1 MTPFLKQAALK
12 YFNPSESTDHNCY
25 IFPNR
30 RSLLFFRKYY
40 SALVSGA
47 GKTVL
52 CPQMY
57 TVADFMYRLA
67 GKVPTDRIDLILC
80 LYDCY
85 RPLMKNC
92 ESLDEFIFW
101 GEMIL
106 SDFND
111 VDKYLI
117 DAKKLFTNVDD
128 FKKLQGNPRDYLDE
142 EQIKALSAFLKNCIE
157 TQEGRKAGE
166 YKENFRRTWEIL
178 YPLYTS
184 FKESLQ
190 RQGKAYDGM
199 VYRELAEKAAGGAMG
214 GILRA
219 RFPEAQQFIF
229 IGLNAPTDS
238 ELKILDAVKKAG
250 PGKFCWD
257 YSSAWIKDPDNK
269 SSFFL
274 HDHVTRFGQD
284 IELDPEGLEVPEINI
299 LSVPSSVG
307 QCKQLGEIF
316 RRTCTDAD
324 GKPCVPGI
332 ETAVVLPE
340 ESLLIPTLNAL
351 PEEIEKVNVTM
362 GYPMS
367 GSLVSA
373 LVDAVC
379 SMQMH
384 IRRAADGTISFYHR
398 QAYDIFANPLFKQA
412 LSEDEAQKI
421 EAVKSEHKH
430 YIAQSDL
437 LTGEGSLVDLIFSP
451 ALTSAT
457 AADAAQIHSICAY
470 LKDVL
475 KTTALL
481 IRSREEDSIELDFAK
496 EYYTAIEGLDN
507 FDLGITPTTFFR
519 LLANLVRSSAVPFK
533 GEPLQGLQI
542 MGPLETR
549 ALDFDNVIILS
560 CNEGVFPRH
569 TASESFI
576 PAELKRGFG
585 LPSHEYQ
592 DALWAYYF
600 YRLIQ
605 RARKVWLVMNTGN
618 DQKIGS
624 TEESRYIKQLELGF
638 GAKVNRYI
646 ATSTIKA
653 DRNVPEIPKTQEHID
668 ILKARHLSAS
678 SLKRY
683 LKCPAQFY
691 FAEIEGLSKPDEVK
705 EYLDAG
711 MLGTVFHAVMQ
722 DLYSIHKDTDL
733 TAADIAALLK
743 DKDRIEES
751 VKGHIAEQL
760 HSTEITGRTI
770 IDKRL
775 ILQYVDKTLETD
787 LKLLEEKGYKLHII
801 DLEQRFYSTIGGFRF
816 KGMIDRLDS
825 LTTGTL
831 RVVDYK
837 TGNVSAMEKADDITE
852 DTISAIF
859 EPDSKDRPLISLQ
872 MLLYDLLVRKKY
884 RDEILENAIY
894 QPSALFKKAEPIC
907 CQVDDG
913 ILRSFEKALTEFL
926 QELGKATGN
935 WEKSGDEKTCG
946 YCDFKTICGK

>member
-1 MTPFLKQAALK
+1 MTPFLKQVALH
-12 YFNPSESTDHNCY
+12 YFNPESTDHNCY

-30 RSLLFFRKYY
+30 RSLLFFKKYY
-40 SALVSGA
+40 SQLVSKA
-47 GKTVL
+47 GLTVF

-57 TVADFMYRLA
+57 TIADFMYRLG

-85 RPLMKNC
+85 KELMNPC

-106 SDFND
+106 GDFND

-117 DAKKLFTNVDD
+117 DAKKIFTNVDD

-157 TQEGRKAGE
+157 TEGNQKAGK
-166 YKENFRRTWEIL
+166 YKENFRKTWELL

-184 FKESLQ
+184 FRESL
-190 RQGKAYDGM
+190 REQGKAYDGM
-199 VYRELAEKAAGGAMG
+199 VYRELAEKAAGGAISD
-214 GILRA
+214 ILQA
-219 RFPEAQQFIF
+219 KFPESQQFIF

-238 ELKILDAVKKAG
+238 ELKILDAVRKAG
-250 PGKFCWD
+250 QGKFCWD
-257 YSSAWIKDPDNK
+257 YSSKWIKDQDNK

-274 HDHVTRFGQD
+274 HDHVIRFGQD
-284 IELDPEGLEVPEINI
+284 IELDSEGLEVPEINI

-316 RRTCTDAD
+316 RRTCTDSD
-324 GKPCVPGI
+324 GKPHVPGI

-351 PEEIEKVNVTM
+351 PEDIEKVNVTM

-384 IRRAADGTISFYHR
+384 VRKSSEGSVSFYHR

-412 LSEDEAQKI
+412 LNEDEKQKI
-421 EAVKSEHKH
+421 EAVKSEHRH
-430 YIAQSDL
+430 YIASSDL
-437 LTGEGSLVDLIFSP
+437 RTSEDGIVNLIFSP
-451 ALTSAT
+451 AIASPS
-457 AADAAQIHSICAY
+457 AADAAQIHRLCAY
-470 LKDVL
+470 LKNVI
-475 KTTALL
+475 KTTALR

-496 EYYTAIEGLDN
+496 EYYAAIERLDN
-507 FDLGITPTTFFR
+507 FDLDIAPSTFFR

-569 TASESFI
+569 TTSESFI

-605 RARKVWLVMNTGN
+605 RAKKVWLVMNTGN

-624 TEESRYIKQLELGF
+624 IEESRYIKQLELGF
-638 GAKVNRYI
+638 GAKLNRYI
-646 ATSTIKA
+646 ATSVIKA
-653 DRNVPEIPKTQEHID
+653 DRNVPTIPKTQEHID
-668 ILKARHLSAS
+668 ILKAKHLSAS
-678 SLKRY
+678 SLKKY
-683 LKCPAQFY
+683 LSCPAQFY
-691 FAEIEGLSKPDEVK
+691 FAEIEGLGKPDEVK
-705 EYLDAG
+705 EFLDAG
-711 MLGTVFHAVMQ
+711 MQGTVFHAVMQ
-722 DLYSIHKDTDL
+722 DLYGTRSDF
-733 TAADIAALLK
+733 TAADISAILK
-743 DKDRIEES
+743 DKARIEES
-751 VKGHIAEQL
+751 ANKHIAEQL
-760 HSTEITGRTI
+760 NTTEITGRTI
-770 IDKRL
+770 IYRHL
-775 ILQYVDKTLETD
+775 ILQYVYKTLETD
-787 LKLLEEKGYKLHII
+787 LKLLEEKGCKLHIHN
-801 DLEQRFYSTIGGFRF
+801 LEKTFYATIGGFSF
-816 KGMIDRLDS
+816 KGKIDRLDS
-825 LTTGTL
+825 LTAGTV

-837 TGNVSAMEKADDITE
+837 TGKVGDKDKTDDITE
-852 DTISAIF
+852 DTIAAIF
-859 EPDSKDRPLISLQ
+859 GPKNEDRPVVSLQ
-872 MLLYDLLVRKKY
+872 MLIYDLMVREKY
-884 RDEILENAIY
+884 KGKILENAIY
-894 QPSALFKKAEPIC
+894 QPSALFKKAGPVSGPVTDETL
-907 CQVDDG
+907 Q
-913 ILRSFEKALTEFL
+913 SFEKALTGFL
-926 QELGKATGN
+926 EKLKDTTGN
-935 WEKSGDEKTCG
+935 WEKSGEEKTCG

>member
-1 MTPFLKQAALK
+1 MTPFLKQVAK
-12 YFNPSESTDHNCY
+12 NYFNPSESTDHNCY

-30 RSLLFFRKYY
+30 RSLLFFKKYY
-40 SALVSGA
+40 SQLVSGA

-67 GKVPTDRIDLILC
+67 GKLPTDRIDLILC

-85 RPLMKNC
+85 KQLFRNC

-117 DAKKLFTNVDD
+117 DAKKIFTNVDD
-128 FKKLQGNPRDYLDE
+128 FKKLQGDPRDFLNE

-157 TQEGRKAGE
+157 TQEGRKTGE

-178 YPLYTS
+178 YPLYIS
-184 FKESLQ
+184 FRESLQ

-199 VYRELAEKAAGGAMG
+199 VYRELAEKAAGGEMG

-219 RFPEAQQFIF
+219 VFPEAQQFIF

-284 IELDPEGLEVPEINI
+284 IKLDPEGLEVPEINI

-324 GKPCVPGI
+324 GKPCMPGI

-384 IRRAADGTISFYHR
+384 IRRAADGVVFFYHR
-398 QAYDIFANPLFKQA
+398 QAYDIFANPLFKEA
-412 LSEDEAQKI
+412 LSEAETQRI
-421 EAVKSEHKH
+421 EAVKSEHRH

-437 LTGEGSLVDLIFSP
+437 HTGEGGLVDLIFSP

-457 AADAAQIHSICAY
+457 SADAGQIHSICAY
-470 LKDVL
+470 LKDVI
-475 KTTALL
+475 KTTALR

-496 EYYTAIEGLDN
+496 EYYTAVEGLDD
-507 FDLGITPTTFFR
+507 FSLEITPSTFFR

-605 RARKVWLVMNTGN
+605 RAKKVWLVMNTGN

-624 TEESRYIKQLELGF
+624 IEESRYIKQLELGF
-638 GAKVNRYI
+638 GAHLNRYI

-653 DRNVPEIPKTQEHID
+653 DRDVPVIPKTQEHIE
-668 ILKARHLSAS
+668 ILKAKHLSAS

-683 LKCPAQFY
+683 LSCPAQFY

-711 MLGTVFHAVMQ
+711 MQGTVFHAVMQ
-722 DLYSIHKDTDL
+722 DLYGTKKDF
-733 TAADIAALLK
+733 TAADIAAILK

-751 VKGHIAEQL
+751 ANRHIAEQL
-760 HSTEITGRTI
+760 NTTEITGRTI
-770 IDKRL
+770 IDRHL
-775 ILQYVDKTLETD
+775 ILQYVYKTLETD
-787 LKLLEEKGYKLHII
+787 LNLLRDKGCTLHIH
-801 DLEQRFYSTIGGFRF
+801 DLEKTFYTTIGGFSF
-816 KGMIDRLDS
+816 KGKIDRLDS
-825 LTTGTL
+825 LTTGTV

-837 TGNVSAMEKADDITE
+837 TGKVNDKDRTDDITE
-852 DTISAIF
+852 NTISAIF
-859 EPDSKDRPLISLQ
+859 GEKNEGRPTVSLQ
-872 MLLYDLLVRKKY
+872 MLIYDLMVRGNYTGK
-884 RDEILENAIY
+884 ILENAIY
-894 QPSALFKKAEPIC
+894 QPAALFKKAGPVC
-907 CQVDDG
+907 GPVSDG
-913 ILRSFEKALTEFL
+913 ILQSFETTLKDFL
-926 QELGKATGN
+926 KEMEKATGN